1 MNLCLL
7 GTGFISR
14 FYAETLVAQRR
25 KDVITMVYG
34 RDLAKAK
41 KFAADYSIPNYVNS
55 LKEAVAHQDVDAV
68 IIALPN
74 DLHLEAV
81 MACVEAG
88 KKVMC
93 TKPLGRNAKEALSML

>member
-25 KDVITMVYG
+25 KDTITMVYG
-34 RDLAKAK
+34 RNHDKAK
-41 KFAADYSIPNYVNS
+41 QFAADYSIPNYVTS
-55 LKEAVAHQDVDAV
+55 LKDAVAHPNVDAV

-74 DLHLEAV
+74 DMHLEAV
-81 MACVEAG
+81 MACVESK

-93 TKPLGRNAKEALSML
+93 TKPLGR